1 MSRCPLTDKFGRDVA
16 GLIYQRAWM
25 NLLTLVNVEFHA
37 SFEERLVYGTRMT
50 LCLKPRWHILHRSC
64 ASKFF
69 NVSISNFVTQ
79 NPIVAKLPLNYWN
92 IKELY

>member
-37 SFEERLVYGTRMT
+37 SFEERLVYGTQIFCFEFKT
-50 LCLKPRWHILHRSC
+50 
-64 ASKFF
+64 
-69 NVSISNFVTQ
+69 
-79 NPIVAKLPLNYWN
+79 
-92 IKELY
+92 